1 MLIDSSGRSSHG
13 SVTAGAGEEVST
25 RAAWLTLD
33 LLEGEAGIT
42 LAGRED
48 LAERGERIDGVSCFS
63 KCECFGGSSIPK
75 SGDELL
81 RISAGAAIVVVVVES
96 GVEETNFC
104 NLHMFVFR
112 WLTTGYTATHAPIPR
127 LYHVE
132 RLPSACVR
140 KGLRNAPRKRS
151 PAGRSIY
158 YLVESQWSAEINMH
172 RPLLQHHCR
181 A

>member
-1 MLIDSSGRSSHG
+1 MLISVSGCSSHG
-13 SVTAGAGEEVST
+13 SVTVGAGEEVST
-25 RAAWLTLD
+25 RAAWLRLD

-42 LAGRED
+42 LAGQED
-48 LAERGERIDGVSCFS
+48 LAERGERIDGGSCFS
-63 KCECFGGSSIPK
+63 KCERFRGSSMPK
-75 SGDELL
+75 AGDELL
-81 RISAGAAIVVVVVES
+81 RISAGAAIVVVES
-96 GVEETNFC
+96 GVEETTFC
-104 NLHMFVFR
+104 NLYMFVFR
-112 WLTTGYTATHAPIPR
+112 WLTAGYTATHAPIPW

-140 KGLRNAPRKRS
+140 KGLHDAPRKRS

>member
-1 MLIDSSGRSSHG
+1 MLIDSSGRSSHE
-13 SVTAGAGEEVST
+13 SVTAGAGEVFE
-25 RAAWLTLD
+25 RAAWLMLD

-63 KCECFGGSSIPK
+63 KCERFRGSSMPK
-75 SGDELL
+75 AGDELL
-81 RISAGAAIVVVVVES
+81 RISAGAAIVVVES
-96 GVEETNFC
+96 GVEETTFC
-104 NLHMFVFR
+104 NLYMFVFR
-112 WLTTGYTATHAPIPR
+112 WLTAGYTATHAPIPR

-140 KGLRNAPRKRS
+140 KGLRNAPRERS